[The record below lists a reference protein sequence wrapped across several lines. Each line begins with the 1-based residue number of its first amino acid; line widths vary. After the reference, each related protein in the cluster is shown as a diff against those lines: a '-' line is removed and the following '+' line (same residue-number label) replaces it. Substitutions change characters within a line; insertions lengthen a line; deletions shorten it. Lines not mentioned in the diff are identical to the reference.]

1 MLPLTFKIHLDIPEN
16 SCYNNTMKKNN
27 IHKTSTPETGLR
39 RLINALFSSKLEF
52 RVRLFNVLATG
63 GTLTGILMIALSIV
77 NYSGIMLVLINAA
90 CALLSFFLLIYSY
103 RTGKYQICYMVTIIA
118 IFCVMFPFLFFSSGG
133 YHSGMLAFFIFAVVF
148 TIFMLEGK
156 KAAFFAVFEILLYT
170 ALCVA
175 AYLRPDWVN
184 FYTTEQDILID
195 VIISLITVSSVL
207 GVCLYIHFRMYNAQ
221 QKKLN
226 EQNILLEQTNLSKT
240 EFLANASHEMRTP
253 LTVISLNVQTV
264 KYILEDMGVTE
275 QDPKTAKMLV
285 RAQSEIMRLS
295 RMVGGML
302 TLASMSEN
310 TDKHKLDLTSLLQGG
325 IEMYRLNLEKH
336 GNTIDTA
343 IEQELFVYGNAD
355 LLSQVFSNLLHNA
368 ATYTKNGK
376 VTVAAERQ
384 GNEIIVT
391 VKDTGTGISP
401 ELLPRV
407 FERGVT
413 TGGTGFGLYLCKTVV
428 ESHGGRIWIESPI
441 EQGHGTAAMYVLP
454 FYEGQNGDNE
464 D

>member
-1 MLPLTFKIHLDIPEN
+1 MKEN
-16 SCYNNTMKKNN
+16 SIPKTKKTEV
-27 IHKTSTPETGLR
+27 IFQ

-63 GTLTGILMIALSIV
+63 GTFTGLLMIVLSIV
-77 NYSGIMLVLINAA
+77 NFSGIALLIINAA
-90 CALLSFFLLIYSY
+90 SAVLSLFLLIYSY
-103 RTGKYQICYMVTIIA
+103 RSGRYQICYMVTIIA

-133 YHSGMLAFFIFAVVF
+133 YHSGMLAFFVFAVVF

-156 KAAFFAVFEILLYT
+156 KALVFSVFEILLYT
-170 ALCVA
+170 AICIA
-175 AYLRPDWVN
+175 AYHRPEWVN
-184 FYTTEQDILID
+184 TFETEQDILID
-195 VIISLITVSSVL
+195 VIISLITVCSVL

-226 EQNILLEQTNLSKT
+226 EQNSLLEQTNLSKT

-264 KYILEDMGVTE
+264 KYILEDMGVAE
-275 QDPKTAKMLV
+275 KDPKTAKMLV

-295 RMVGGML
+295 RMVEGML

-310 TDKHKLDLTSLLQGG
+310 TDKQKLDLAPILKGG
-325 IEMYRLNLEKH
+325 IEMFRVGLENR
-336 GNTIDTA
+336 GNTIEFH
-343 IEQELFVYGNAD
+343 IEPELYIYGNAD
-355 LLSQVFSNLLHNA
+355 LMSQVFTNILQNSR
-368 ATYTKNGK
+368 TFTENGK
-376 VTVAAERQ
+376 VTVTAEKK
-384 GNEIIVT
+384 GNEITVT
-391 VKDTGTGISP
+391 VKDTGTGILP

-428 ESHGGRIWIESPI
+428 ESHGGKIWIESPI
-441 EQGHGTAAMYVLP
+441 DQNLGLGTAVTYVLP
-454 FYEGQNGDNE
+454 FYEGQIGGKE
-464 D
+464 E

>member
-1 MLPLTFKIHLDIPEN
+1 
-16 SCYNNTMKKNN
+16 
-27 IHKTSTPETGLR
+27 
-39 RLINALFSSKLEF
+39 
-52 RVRLFNVLATG
+52 
-63 GTLTGILMIALSIV
+63 
-77 NYSGIMLVLINAA
+77 
-90 CALLSFFLLIYSY
+90 
-103 RTGKYQICYMVTIIA
+103 
-118 IFCVMFPFLFFSSGG
+118 
-133 YHSGMLAFFIFAVVF
+133 
-148 TIFMLEGK
+148 
-156 KAAFFAVFEILLYT
+156 
-170 ALCVA
+170 
-175 AYLRPDWVN
+175 
-184 FYTTEQDILID
+184 
-195 VIISLITVSSVL
+195 
-207 GVCLYIHFRMYNAQ
+207 MYNAQ

-275 QDPKTAKMLV
+275 KDPKTAKMLV

-336 GNTIDTA
+336 GNTIETF

-368 ATYTKNGK
+368 ATYTKNSK
-376 VTVAAERQ
+376 VTVAAERK

-428 ESHGGRIWIESPI
+428 ESHGGRIWIESPT
-441 EQGHGTAAMYVLP
+441 EQGNGTAAMYVLP

>member
-1 MLPLTFKIHLDIPEN
+1 MNMD
-16 SCYNNTMKKNN
+16 KNN
-27 IHKTSTPETGLR
+27 KPQKRETTVL
-39 RLINALFSSKLEF
+39 RLINALFSAKLEF
-52 RVRLFNVLATG
+52 RVRLFNVLAIG
-63 GTLTGILMIALSIV
+63 GTLTGLLMIVLSIA
-77 NYSGIMLVLINAA
+77 NFSGILLVVINAA
-90 CALLSFFLLIYSY
+90 SAILSLFLLIYSY
-103 RTGKYQICYMVTIIA
+103 RSGRYQLCYMVTIIA

-133 YHSGMLAFFIFAVVF
+133 YHSGMLAFFVFAVVF

-156 KAAFFAVFEILLYT
+156 KAVFFSVFEILLYT

-175 AYLRPDWVN
+175 AYLHPELVN
-184 FYTTEQDILID
+184 PFEAEQDILID
-195 VIISLITVSSVL
+195 VIISFITVSSVL

-226 EQNILLEQTNLSKT
+226 EQNILLEQTNLFKT

-253 LTVISLNVQTV
+253 LTVISLNIQTV

-310 TDKHKLDLTSLLQGG
+310 TDKHKLDLTSLLQAG
-325 IEMYRLNLEKH
+325 IEMYRLNLEKQ
-336 GNTIDTA
+336 GNTIEFS
-343 IEQELFVYGNAD
+343 IEQGLFVYGNAD
-355 LLSQVFSNLLHNA
+355 LMSQAFSNLLHNA
-368 ATYTKNGK
+368 GNYTKDGK
-376 VTVAAERQ
+376 IIVTADRKD
-384 GNEIIVT
+384 NEIKVT

-407 FERGVT
+407 FERGVS

-428 ESHGGRIWIESPI
+428 ESHGGKIRIESPI
-441 EQGHGTAAMYVLP
+441 ENDRGTAVCYTLP
-454 FYEGQNGDNE
+454 YYEGQIGG
-464 D
+464 

>member
-1 MLPLTFKIHLDIPEN
+1 MKN
-16 SCYNNTMKKNN
+16 NNTSSPPK
-27 IHKTSTPETGLR
+27 PETLFH

-52 RVRLFNVLATG
+52 RVRLFNVLALG
-63 GTLTGILMIALSIV
+63 GTFTGLLMIFLSV
-77 NYSGIMLVLINAA
+77 FNYSGIMLVVINAA
-90 CALLSFFLLIYSY
+90 AAILSLFLLIYSY
-103 RTGKYQICYMVTIIA
+103 RSGRYQLCYMVTIIA

-133 YHSGMLAFFIFAVVF
+133 YHSGMLAFFVFAVVF

-156 KAAFFAVFEILLYT
+156 KALVFSVFEILLYT
-170 ALCVA
+170 AVCII
-175 AYLRPDWVN
+175 AYYHPEWVN
-184 FYTTEQDILID
+184 EFQTEQDILID
-195 VIISLITVSSVL
+195 VIISLITVCSVL

-221 QKKLN
+221 QKQLN

-253 LTVISLNVQTV
+253 LTVVSLNVQTV

-275 QDPKTAKMLV
+275 KDPKTAKMLI

-310 TDKHKLDLTSLLQGG
+310 TDKHKLDLLPILQAG
-325 IEMYRLNLEKH
+325 IEMFRVGLENR
-336 GNTIDTA
+336 GNTI
-343 IEQELFVYGNAD
+343 ESNVEPELYVYGNAD
-355 LLSQVFSNLLHNA
+355 LMSQVFSNIMHNA
-368 ATYTKNGK
+368 GTYTKNGK
-376 VTVAAERQ
+376 VTVNAERK
-384 GNEIIVT
+384 GNEITVT
-391 VKDTGTGISP
+391 VCDTGTGISP

-428 ESHGGRIWIESPI
+428 ESHGGRIRIESPVTD
-441 EQGHGTAAMYVLP
+441 GHGTAVIYVLP
-454 FYEGQNGDNE
+454 FYEGQNGENE
-464 D
+464 E